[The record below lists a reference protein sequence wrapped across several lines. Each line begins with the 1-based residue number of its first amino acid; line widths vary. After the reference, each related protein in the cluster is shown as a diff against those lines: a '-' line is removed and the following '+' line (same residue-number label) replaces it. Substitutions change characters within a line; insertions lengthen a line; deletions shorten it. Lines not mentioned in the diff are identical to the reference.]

1 MVEVNEDMPMH
12 EAEVVQYTV
21 IPSAP
26 PPPNEQKKKKERKK
40 EKRSYNLVFN
50 IPLTAAVANA
60 ICGQGQCICL

>member
-26 PPPNEQKKKKERKK
+26 PPPTNKKKK
-40 EKRSYNLVFN
+40 KREEEGEE
-50 IPLTAAVANA
+50 I
-60 ICGQGQCICL
+60 I